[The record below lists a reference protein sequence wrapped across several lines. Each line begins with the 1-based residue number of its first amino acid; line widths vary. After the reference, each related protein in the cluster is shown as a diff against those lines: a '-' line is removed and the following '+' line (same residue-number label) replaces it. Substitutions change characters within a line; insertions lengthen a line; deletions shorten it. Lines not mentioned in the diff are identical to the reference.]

1 MAKTGFEPEVLGTK
15 IHRQY
20 HYTTVDST
28 AIYTFVLHIYYS
40 DKPNSK
46 PMKANHFESV
56 HSPNHYCQCLTL
68 ITITFFAKT

>member
-15 IHRQY
+15 IHRQF

-28 AIYTFVLHIYYS
+28 AIYVFVLHIYS
-40 DKPNSK
+40 VKPNSK
-46 PMKANHFESV
+46 LMKANHFESV

>member
-46 PMKANHFESV
+46 LMKANHFELLLV
-56 HSPNHYCQCLTL
+56 
-68 ITITFFAKT
+68 